1 MGTLLYCIERGLIN
15 LRKNMLFSVAS
26 TATIAAC
33 IFLFCLFFSVF
44 ANVRNIAYQAET
56 TIGISVFFNEGV
68 SEADKDAFREAV
80 VAHGGIKDI
89 SYKSADEAWE
99 SFKEDYFGDNAEALS
114 EAFADDNP
122 LAESDSYEIFM
133 NNIEDQDAE
142 VEFIKSFDIVREV
155 NYAHSVVDALNKMN
169 RVLLI
174 VSAAMIGI
182 LFAISIFL
190 ISNTINLAAHVRK
203 RENEIMRLIGA
214 TNGMIRAPFVVEGT
228 FIGLM
233 GTIIP
238 LVLIFLIYRNAES
251 YIAERLLATDTLNS
265 LKDVMTL
272 LPFADIFPIML
283 AVSAVLG
290 VGTGFVVS
298 FITIRKHL
306 RV

>member
-1 MGTLLYCIERGLIN
+1 MSTLLYCIERGLIN

-33 IFLFCLFFSVF
+33 IFLFCIFFSVF

-68 SEADKDAFREAV
+68 SDQEKEDFRDQV
-80 VAHGGIKDI
+80 VAHGGIKEI
-89 SYKSADEAWE
+89 TYKSAEEAWE
-99 SFKEDYFGDNAEALS
+99 GFKEDYFGENADELS

-133 NNIEDQDAE
+133 NNIEDQQAE
-142 VEFIKSFDIVREV
+142 VEYIRGFDIVREV
-155 NYAHSVVDALNKMN
+155 NYAHSVIDALNKLN
-169 RVLLI
+169 RVILI
-174 VSAAMIGI
+174 LSAAMIGI

-190 ISNTINLAAHVRK
+190 ISNTINLAAHFRK

-228 FIGLM
+228 FIGLI

-238 LVLIFLIYRNAES
+238 LGLIYLIYRSAEQ
-251 YIAERLLATDTLNS
+251 YLAERIAAAGTLS
-265 LKDVMTL
+265 AFKDVINM
-272 LPFADIFPIML
+272 LPFMQIFPVML
-283 AVSAVLG
+283 IVGAVLG
-290 VGTGFVVS
+290 VGTGFAVS

>member
-1 MGTLLYCIERGLIN
+1 MSTLFYCIGRGLTN

-33 IFLFCLFFSVF
+33 IFLFCLFFAVF
-44 ANVRNIAYQAET
+44 ANVRNIALQAET

-68 SEADKDAFREAV
+68 SEEEKEDFRTHIM
-80 VAHGGIKDI
+80 AHGGVKEMT
-89 SYKSADEAWE
+89 YKSAEEAWE
-99 SFKEDYFGDNAEALS
+99 SFKEDYFGDNAEELS

-122 LAESDSYEIFM
+122 LAESDSFEIFM
-133 NNIEDQDAE
+133 NNIEDQQAE
-142 VEFIKSFDIVREV
+142 VEYIRSFDIVREV
-155 NYAHSVVDALNKMN
+155 NYAHSVIDALNRLN

-190 ISNTINLAAHVRK
+190 ISNTISLAAHFRK

-228 FIGLM
+228 FIGLI
-233 GTIIP
+233 GTLIP
-238 LVLIFLIYRNAES
+238 LGLIFVIYRNAEN
-251 YIAERLLATDTLNS
+251 YLAERILAAGTLS
-265 LKDVMTL
+265 ALKDIITL
-272 LPFADIFPIML
+272 LPFMQIFPIML

-290 VGTGFVVS
+290 VGTGFIVS
-298 FITIRKHL
+298 FVTIRKHL

>member
-1 MGTLLYCIERGLIN
+1 MSTLLYCIERGLIN

-33 IFLFCLFFSVF
+33 IFLFCIFFSVF

-68 SEADKDAFREAV
+68 SDQEKEDFRDQV
-80 VAHGGIKDI
+80 VAHGGIKEI
-89 SYKSADEAWE
+89 TYKSAEEAWE
-99 SFKEDYFGDNAEALS
+99 GFKEDYFGENADELS

-133 NNIEDQDAE
+133 NNIEDQQAE
-142 VEFIKSFDIVREV
+142 VEYIRGFDIVREV
-155 NYAHSVVDALNKMN
+155 NYAHSVIDALNKLN
-169 RVLLI
+169 RVILI
-174 VSAAMIGI
+174 LSAAMIGI

-190 ISNTINLAAHVRK
+190 ISNTINLAAHFRK

-228 FIGLM
+228 FIGLI

-238 LVLIFLIYRNAES
+238 LGLIYLIYRSAEQ
-251 YIAERLLATDTLNS
+251 YLAERLAAAGTLS
-265 LKDVMTL
+265 AFKDVINM
-272 LPFADIFPIML
+272 LPFMQIFPVML
-283 AVSAVLG
+283 IVGAVLG

>member
-1 MGTLLYCIERGLIN
+1 MSTLLYCIERGLIN
-15 LRKNMLFSVAS
+15 LRKNLLFSVAS

-33 IFLFCLFFSVF
+33 IFLFCIFFSVF

-68 SEADKDAFREAV
+68 SDQEKEDFRDQV
-80 VAHGGIKDI
+80 VAHGGIKEI
-89 SYKSADEAWE
+89 TYKSAEEAWE
-99 SFKEDYFGDNAEALS
+99 GFKEDYFGENADELS

-133 NNIEDQDAE
+133 NNIEDQQAE
-142 VEFIKSFDIVREV
+142 VEYIRGFDIVREV
-155 NYAHSVVDALNKMN
+155 NYAHSVIDALNKLN
-169 RVLLI
+169 RVILI
-174 VSAAMIGI
+174 LSAAMIGI

-190 ISNTINLAAHVRK
+190 ISNTINLAAHFRK

-228 FIGLM
+228 FIGLI

-238 LVLIFLIYRNAES
+238 LGLIYLIYRSAEQ
-251 YIAERLLATDTLNS
+251 YLAERLATAGTLS
-265 LKDVMTL
+265 AFKDVINM
-272 LPFADIFPIML
+272 LPFMQIFPVML
-283 AVSAVLG
+283 IVGAVLG

>member
-1 MGTLLYCIERGLIN
+1 MSTFLYCVGSGLRN

-26 TATIAAC
+26 SATIAAC

-68 SEADKDAFREAV
+68 SEEEKNAFRDEV
-80 VAHGGIKDI
+80 TAHGGIKEI
-89 SYKSADEAWE
+89 TYKSAEEAWE
-99 SFKEDYFGDNAEALS
+99 SFKEDYFGDNAEELAA
-114 EAFADDNP
+114 AFADDNP
-122 LAESDSYEIFM
+122 LAESDSFEIFM
-133 NNIEDQDAE
+133 NNIEDQQVE
-142 VEFIKSFDIVREV
+142 VEYIRSFDIVREV
-155 NYAHSVVDALNKMN
+155 NYAHSVVDALNRLN
-169 RVLLI
+169 RVLLM

-182 LFAISIFL
+182 LFAISVFL
-190 ISNTINLAAHVRK
+190 ISNTINLAAHFRK

-228 FIGLM
+228 FIGLI

-238 LVLIFLIYRNAES
+238 LVLTFFIYKNAES
-251 YIAERLLATDTLNS
+251 YLAERLGASDKLSA
-265 LKDVMTL
+265 LKDIVSL
-272 LPFADIFPIML
+272 LPFAEVFPTML
-283 AVSAVLG
+283 IVGAVLG

-298 FITIRKHL
+298 FVTIRKHL